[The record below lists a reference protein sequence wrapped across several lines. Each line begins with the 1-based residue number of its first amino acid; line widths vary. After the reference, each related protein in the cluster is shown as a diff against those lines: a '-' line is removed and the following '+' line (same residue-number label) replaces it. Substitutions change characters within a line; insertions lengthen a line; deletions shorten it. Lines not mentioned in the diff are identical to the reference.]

1 MCPSLEMSFG
11 RYTKAMYWVQFLT
24 SVSVAIVLHESAH
37 FVLARLQ
44 GYASSVVVPP
54 GAVSIS
60 VREPGAPLQNV
71 VISGAGPLA
80 NLISTG
86 TIFLIPYLG
95 TAAITFVLVSLLLGI
110 SNLLPI
116 PGSDGHRILVLLQQ
130 ESPELLVR

>member
-1 MCPSLEMSFG
+1 MYPSLEMSFG
-11 RYTKAMYWVQFLT
+11 RYTKAMLWVQFLT
-24 SVSVAIVLHESAH
+24 SASIAVVLHESAH
-37 FVLARLQ
+37 FVLARLL
-44 GYASSVVVPP
+44 GVRVKRC
-54 GAVSIS
+54 GVSWRGFYI
-60 VREPGAPLQNV
+60 VREPGTPLQNV

-95 TAAITFVLVSLLLGI
+95 TAAITFVLISLLLGI

-130 ESPELLVR
+130 ESPDLLVR